1 MPLTVCV
8 DWAEQLRE
16 YKRMID
22 KSVRDLERE
31 RTQLQR
37 QEQKIL
43 VEIKKSAKANQ
54 MVTKPWADAARHL
67 LWADRRAWQGAVKIM
82 AKDLV
87 RTRNSIN
94 KFYEMKTQLQAVG
107 LRLQAIAP

>member
-1 MPLTVCV
+1 
-8 DWAEQLRE
+8 
-16 YKRMID
+16 MID

-54 MVTKPWADAARHL
+54 MVPHGSWRRHAPHDRGSSLFSGCLAGGGEDHGKGPGSHAQLDKQVLRDEDPTPGRGVAAAGKRSSS
-67 LWADRRAWQGAVKIM
+67 G
-82 AKDLV
+82 
-87 RTRNSIN
+87 
-94 KFYEMKTQLQAVG
+94 
-107 LRLQAIAP
+107 

>member
-54 MVTKPWADAARHL
+54 MVT
-67 LWADRRAWQGAVKIM
+67 
-82 AKDLV
+82 
-87 RTRNSIN
+87 
-94 KFYEMKTQLQAVG
+94 
-107 LRLQAIAP
+107 